1 VAIDGVSSTVPWFVV
16 TVNVCAPAA
25 VPKDVYKASKATPLS
40 LMPAI
45 DTAYF
50 SPVRIIEVTF
60 VNPVVENGCE
70 PGAATSP
77 EQLTLIVFIAL
88 TDEKL
93 SPKDD
98 PPGKEVKDVLEF
110 NKLVI
115 LVCAELEIVKL
126 FKLKVNTAKLWNP
139 FDTTEAVLNKGIDS
153 RETQLS
159 NIFCIVVTEEVT
171 NKGTDFKEKQSE
183 NMLDIFVTE
192 LVTNKG
198 TDFKE

>member
-1 VAIDGVSSTVPWFVV
+1 
-16 TVNVCAPAA
+16 
-25 VPKDVYKASKATPLS
+25 
-40 LMPAI
+40 MPAI

-60 VNPVVENGCE
+60 VNPFDENGGE

-77 EQLTLIVFIAL
+77 EQLTFIVFIAL
-88 TDEKL
+88 VDEEFN
-93 SPKDD
+93 PKDD
-98 PPGKEVKDVLEF
+98 PPGKAVKDVLEF

-126 FKLKVNTAKLWNP
+126 FKLKVNDAKLWNP
-139 FDTTEAVLNKGIDS
+139 VDTTEAVLNKGIDS

-159 NIFCIVVTEEVT
+159 NMLDIFVTEEVL

-183 NMLDIFVTE
+183 NILDIFVTE
-192 LVTNKG
+192 LVLNKG
-198 TDFKE
+198 TDFKEIQ

>member
-1 VAIDGVSSTVPWFVV
+1 
-16 TVNVCAPAA
+16 
-25 VPKDVYKASKATPLS
+25 
-40 LMPAI
+40 MPAI

-60 VNPVVENGCE
+60 VNEVDENGGE

-77 EQLTLIVFIAL
+77 EQLTFIVFIAL
-88 TDEKL
+88 VDEEFN
-93 SPKDD
+93 PKTD
-98 PPGKEVKDVLEF
+98 PPDKEVNDVLEL

-126 FKLKVNTAKLWNP
+126 FKLKVYAAKLWNP
-139 FDTTEAVLNKGIDS
+139 VDTTEAVLNKGIDS

-159 NIFCIVVTEEVT
+159 NIVDIVVTEAVL

-183 NMLDIFVTE
+183 NMLDIVVTE
-192 LVTNKG
+192 AVLNKG
-198 TDFKE
+198 TDFKDKQ